1 MEGTQTKGEF
11 MANNMTISVSSSDN
25 SSTGLL
31 PVPLDPV
38 YPRTPNLGGQS
49 VYLRKLSTFFQ
60 KLGLGVYNSQT
71 IITTGQTRASGTVTL
86 SSFAAADT
94 VTINGT
100 VLTGS
105 ATPSG
110 AAQFLTTGGDTV
122 VATALA
128 LCINNNATLD
138 GQVFATS
145 AGAVVT
151 VTCVVAGLL
160 GNLCTLAIS
169 AHGTVSGAVMTGG
182 AEGSSGIIS
191 HGLNS

>member
-1 MEGTQTKGEF
+1 
-11 MANNMTISVSSSDN
+11 MANNFTISVSTNDN
-25 SSTGLL
+25 SVAGALL

-38 YPRTPNLGGQS
+38 YPRTPNVGGQTTA
-49 VYLRKLSTFFQ
+49 LRKLSTIFGKFA
-60 KLGLGVYNSQT
+60 LGVYNSQT

-110 AAQFLTTGGDTV
+110 TAQFLTTGGDTV
-122 VATALA
+122 VAAALA
-128 LCINNNATLD
+128 LCINNNPTLD
-138 GQVFATS
+138 GQVIATS
-145 AGAVVT
+145 AAAVVT

-182 AEGSSGIIS
+182 TEGSSGVIS
-191 HGLNS
+191 HGLSS